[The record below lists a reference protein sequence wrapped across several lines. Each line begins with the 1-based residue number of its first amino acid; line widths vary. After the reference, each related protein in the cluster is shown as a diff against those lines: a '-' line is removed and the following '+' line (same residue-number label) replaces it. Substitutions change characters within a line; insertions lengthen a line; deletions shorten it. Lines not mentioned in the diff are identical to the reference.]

1 LICGLI
7 FITFKKLSKYK
18 KIYEYTISSLFG
30 QEIIIKFNENENNDD
45 NIEYQ
50 GLILLINKNYSS
62 IMYLICLSNFLVN
75 LFYVK
80 HKYHSHE
87 LEYS

>member
-1 LICGLI
+1 MIP
-7 FITFKKLSKYK
+7 F
-18 KIYEYTISSLFG
+18 LFG

-50 GLILLINKNYSS
+50 GLILLINKNYAS

-80 HKYHSHE
+80 HKYHRHE
-87 LEYS
+87 L